1 LIRETARPPIIVVS
15 LNLYFIKSIQNRGP
29 CRRTGTASEFR
40 KPSFRQRPA
49 SYESI
54 FIPPNL
60 FHASAMPIVPA
71 G

>member
-1 LIRETARPPIIVVS
+1 MGTRP
-15 LNLYFIKSIQNRGP
+15 
-29 CRRTGTASEFR
+29 GTAGRLCSPAER
-40 KPSFRQRPA
+40 AKISLGVSTELPTPHLPPRRA
-49 SYESI
+49 SYKLI